1 MALIAT
7 IVFLAVFAAILLV
20 ATALGSRGRQRREA
34 VDRLES
40 MTLDAARNPGDE
52 GLNVLREEML
62 SSLPWLDRLM
72 QNFDVFPRLRRLL
85 LQTDLKWSVA
95 RLMMISL
102 ACAVAGGVAAYMRT
116 GVWHFSLGF
125 GLLAGTG
132 PFLFVLYK
140 RAERLGRFEEKLP
153 EALDMMVGAIRA
165 GHSLLAALEIAGKEM
180 TPPISDEF
188 RKTFDEHN
196 FGLDLK
202 EALLNLA
209 YRVPIHDVRII
220 VTAILIQRE
229 SGGNLAEI
237 LDKTAHVIR
246 ERFRLKR
253 QIRVHTAQGRLTGW
267 ILALLPPILGVL
279 MYLVNP
285 KHMTKLWEHPTGLK
299 MIYFAA
305 CMTIVGG
312 LIIRKIVRIEV

>member
-20 ATALGSRGRQRREA
+20 VTALGARGQQRKEA
-34 VDRLES
+34 LNRLES
-40 MTLDAARNPGDE
+40 MTLATARNPGDE

-62 SSLPWLDRLM
+62 SSLPWLDRMM

-85 LQTDLKWSVA
+85 LQTDLKWNVA
-95 RLMMISL
+95 HLLMISL
-102 ACAVAGGVAAYMRT
+102 ACAAAGGLVAYLRT

-125 GLLAGTG
+125 GLLAGTA
-132 PFLFVLYK
+132 PFLFVLFK
-140 RAERLGRFEEKLP
+140 RAQRFGRFEEKLP

-165 GHSLLAALEIAGKEM
+165 GHSLLAALEIAAREM
-180 TPPISDEF
+180 PPPISDEF

-209 YRVPIHDVRII
+209 YRVPIHDVQII

-267 ILALLPPILGVL
+267 ILALLPPILAVI
-279 MYLVNP
+279 MYLMNP
-285 KHMTKLWEHPTGLK
+285 KHMSKLWGHPTGLK
-299 MIYFAA
+299 LIYFAVV
-305 CMTIVGG
+305 MTIVGG
-312 LIIRKIVRIEV
+312 LIIRKIVRIQV

>member
-7 IVFLAVFAAILLV
+7 VVFLAVFVAILLV
-20 ATALGSRGRQRREA
+20 VTALGSRGQRRKEA
-34 VDRLES
+34 LNRLES
-40 MTLDAARNPGDE
+40 MTLATVRNPGDE
-52 GLNVLREEML
+52 GLNVLRAEML
-62 SSLPWLDRLM
+62 SSLPWLDQLM
-72 QNFDVFPRLRRLL
+72 QNVDAFPRLRRLL
-85 LQTDLKWSVA
+85 LQTDLKWNVA
-95 RLMMISL
+95 HLLMISL
-102 ACAVAGGVAAYMRT
+102 ACAVAGGVAAYLRT
-116 GVWHFSLGF
+116 GLWHFSLAF
-125 GLLAGTG
+125 GLLVGFG

-140 RAERLGRFEEKLP
+140 RAERFGRFEEKLP

-165 GHSLLAALEIAGKEM
+165 GQSLLAALELAGREM
-180 TPPISDEF
+180 MPPISDEF

-209 YRVPIHDVRII
+209 YRVPIHDVQII

-279 MYLVNP
+279 MFLFNP
-285 KHMTKLWEHPTGLK
+285 KHMTKLWEDPTGLK
-299 MIYFAA
+299 MIYFAV
-305 CMTIVGG
+305 CMTLVGG
-312 LIIRKIVRIEV
+312 LIIRKIVRIQV

>member
-7 IVFLAVFAAILLV
+7 VVFLAVFVAILLV
-20 ATALGSRGRQRREA
+20 VTALGSRGQRRKEA
-34 VDRLES
+34 LSRLES
-40 MTLDAARNPGDE
+40 MTLAAARNPGDE
-52 GLNVLREEML
+52 GLSVLRSEML
-62 SSLPWLDRLM
+62 SSLPWLDQLM
-72 QNFDVFPRLRRLL
+72 QNVDAFPRLRRLL
-85 LQTDLKWSVA
+85 QQTDLKWTVA
-95 RLMMISL
+95 HLLMISL
-102 ACAVAGGVAAYMRT
+102 ACAVAGGVAAYLRT

-125 GLLAGTG
+125 GVLVGFA

-140 RAERLGRFEEKLP
+140 RAERFGRFEEKLP

-165 GHSLLAALEIAGKEM
+165 GQSLLAALELAGREM
-180 TPPISDEF
+180 VPPISDEF

-209 YRVPIHDVRII
+209 YRVPIHDVQII

-279 MYLVNP
+279 MYLTNP
-285 KHMTKLWEHPTGLK
+285 KHMTKLWEDPTGLK

-305 CMTIVGG
+305 CMTLIGG
-312 LIIRKIVRIEV
+312 LIIRKIVRIQV